1 MFGVGLHKT
10 KWIITLTN
18 NCAVYKRCVFFSSK
32 RYCIKPQ
39 SCNYM
44 HRLEHAMRC
53 KLVYYNSDLH
63 YIYRNALQRH
73 ILDKAGLSYH
83 IGLIVLYTLIH
94 FKLPVEQVSILGKDP
109 LRFAIIRPIF
119 MLRCSRDDPKTGQPT
134 RL

>member
-1 MFGVGLHKT
+1 
-10 KWIITLTN
+10 
-18 NCAVYKRCVFFSSK
+18 
-32 RYCIKPQ
+32 
-39 SCNYM
+39 M
-44 HRLEHAMRC
+44 HRLEHAMRW

-94 FKLPVEQVSILGKDP
+94 FKLPVEQVSISGKDP

-119 MLRCSRDDPKTGQPT
+119 MFRCSRDDPKTGQTT